1 MQLARVI
8 GTCVA
13 TAKVESLRG
22 QRLLVIQP
30 LAFDLTESGIPA
42 IAVDTVSAD
51 RGETVWFV
59 RSREAA
65 NSLPDPFNPAD
76 CAVVGILDELDMATE
91 VGGEYRRVYPEA
103 GR

>member
-13 TAKVESLRG
+13 TAKVESLVG
-22 QRLLVIQP
+22 QRLLVLQP
-30 LAFDLTESGIPA
+30 LDFELQDKGRAS
-42 IAVDTVSAD
+42 IAVDTVRAD
-51 RGETVWFV
+51 QGQVVWFV

-76 CAVVGILDELDMATE
+76 CAVVGILDELDMSR
-91 VGGEYRRVYPEA
+91 GDSGRYRRVFPE
-103 GR
+103 GTP

>member
-8 GTCVA
+8 GSCVA

-22 QRLLVIQP
+22 QRLLVLQP
-30 LAFDLTESGIPA
+30 LDFALEDAGTPT

-51 RGETVWFV
+51 REQIVWFV

-76 CAVVGILDELDMATE
+76 CAVVGILDELDMAQ
-91 VGGEYRRVYPEA
+91 GSSGELRRVFPRSGE
-103 GR
+103 